1 MRLNVLL
8 AFLMFSFLF
17 SSFSHA
23 WGEETL
29 KYVAQKVLLSYY
41 PRCESEINYGAV
53 QQLRVDAVNSSYGEA
68 FKQHCDLQPSQLC
81 PAHDAKWCETASLHC
96 PAIPEASK
104 WFTDAKVKK
113 CCEQARYLA
122 VSIFYH
128 AEIKFVFNNVINEN
142 PACHEAFEQDIDAA
156 ILAGPENFSVTT
168 NCTSPSFNAPQ
179 NTFTSK
185 DLKDLIDYAKTSVI
199 REGFQSSYTT
209 GQDAWY
215 AYNDTLCGFTVSEA
229 NKLPTGSACDFDAN
243 CSSSHC
249 DHNVCCAGATCCPKP
264 GDEGFP
270 CETGL
275 VCSPEFQCVEK
286 KLSDGSSCSYD
297 VECASHYCERGS
309 ASGVKKYCCARNAV
323 GEKCC
328 ASDSDCA
335 EGEECSNSKCSAR
348 SQLPQNATTNAT
360 LNTTANST
368 LNGNAS
374 NNTLSK
380 PPSNGGGKLC
390 PFFFVFPALFLLVFL
405 CVSRAGKKGGLI
417 V

>member
-1 MRLNVLL
+1 MRVNFLL
-8 AFLMFSFLF
+8 AFFMFSFLF

-29 KYVAQKVLLSYY
+29 KHVAREVLLDYY
-41 PRCESEINYGAV
+41 PKCESEINYGAI
-53 QQLRVDAVNSSYGEA
+53 QQLRVDPMNSSYGEA

-81 PAHDAKWCETASLHC
+81 PAHDAKWCETSLLHC

-104 WFTDAKVKK
+104 WFTDAKGKT

-128 AEIKFVFNNVINEN
+128 VETKFVFNNIINEN
-142 PACHEAFEQDIDAA
+142 PSCHSSFEQEIDAA
-156 ILAGPENFSVTT
+156 ILASPENFSVAT
-168 NCTSPSFNAPQ
+168 NCTSPPLNHPL

-215 AYNDTLCGFTVSEA
+215 AYNETKCGFVIADTA
-229 NKLPTGSACDFDAN
+229 KLPAGSACDFNAN
-243 CSSSHC
+243 CTSSNC
-249 DHNVCCAGATCCPKP
+249 DHSICCAGGTCCPKP

-275 VCSPEFQCVEK
+275 VCSQEFKCVEK
-286 KLSDGSSCSYD
+286 QMAGGSPCSYD
-297 VECASHYCERGS
+297 IECASHYCERGS
-309 ASGVKKYCCARNAV
+309 ASGVKKYCCTRV
-323 GEKCC
+323 STGDKCC
-328 ASDSDCA
+328 ASNGDCA
-335 EGEECSNSKCSAR
+335 QGEECVDSKCAIQTQPLQNNSNANTTG
-348 SQLPQNATTNAT
+348 NATI
-360 LNTTANST
+360 NTTSNASINT
-368 LNGNAS
+368 NAS
-374 NNTLSK
+374 NNT

-390 PFFFVFPALFLLVFL
+390 PIIFVFPALFLLALLRFERVKERG
-405 CVSRAGKKGGLI
+405 CK
-417 V
+417 